1 MRRTPN
7 YGYQG
12 PPPPKQMRVSEE
24 PACVQDLMR
33 AIRLSTDADEV
44 ELRVGQRQA
53 SGEFRA
59 SVTHEQFVLVRRRFL
74 DSAAHA
80 RGVQHEQHHELVRI
94 YDGAGDRRREI
105 YDGDA
110 PTRLLRVNTKETRER
125 INCDRNPHWPFDVRV
140 ALSRDVDLPAPS
152 QPTSSADD
160 AGSASA
166 PAATSGGAGYTER
179 WRRRDSFVTAT
190 VRLDLTEATTAGR
203 TSYEIE
209 VELQPDFVRHMRG
222 GAPHRELIGVI
233 QLLNEVALAVRCA
246 DDPHCFG
253 DLVAPGGGLDD
264 AQVGALQR
272 LVQSTSGTGGPR
284 SFPGAMPS
292 NFHRSD
298 FATVQAHDY
307 FVSEKTDGVRKMC
320 IVPAERALPV
330 CLFDRSMCFDALD
343 ARASD
348 LLRAMLATAGPT
360 LLDAEIVRNLRT
372 MRPVLM
378 IFDALCIN
386 GQSVAN
392 RPFRE
397 RLFAVRQYVVTPYQ
411 RLERDR
417 QRLLPFDIVNKEYYP
432 KHNLPDLFLR
442 IHPWYP
448 DFVEHPNDPRAEERA
463 AASHTD
469 RFVFRDDADTRVHF
483 TDGIIFA
490 RADLPYILY
499 TNEQMMKWKYPAS
512 WTVDLAVV
520 RDSSTASAFNNRGIP
535 ACGGSLGALGVNS
548 NSGNNGGGND
558 PLFAL
563 YAGPLQRPRDLRSGV
578 RVKQDVLFRRD
589 EVLQMFQGPREADN
603 GTIAEL
609 AFSTREGRW
618 LLHGLRPDKD
628 RPNSINFV
636 VDTLT
641 VLAENV
647 SRFELVY
654 RTVALFVSPSP
665 SSSSL
670 VGPFFVVDDVLFVC
684 VRFQTWTRR
693 MGRKDGEDDET
704 IRCASCGPSLQQD
717 KADVLSRVWF
727 PSPATKEGTTNTITV
742 QSWSVPRCRC
752 RRRCRCHRPA
762 RCCCGAQ
769 TRPSR
774 GRPTRR
780 TRTGARPGGDTWWW
794 RRRCPRRWPR
804 RRRARARRGRR
815 RRRRGSCSCQR
826 RARRTSTSRGTCGG
840 ARARCS

>member
-7 YGYQG
+7 HGYQG
-12 PPPPKQMRVSEE
+12 LPPPKQMRVSDE

-33 AIRLSTDADEV
+33 AIRMSTDEDEV

-59 SVTHEQFVLVRRRFL
+59 SVTHAQFVLVRRRFL
-74 DSAAHA
+74 DSAAHV
-80 RGVQHEQHHELVRI
+80 RDMEHEAHHELVRI
-94 YDGAGDRRREI
+94 YDGAADRRREI
-105 YDGDA
+105 YDGDD
-110 PTRLLRVNTKETRER
+110 PTRLLRVNAKETRER
-125 INCDRNPHWPFDVRV
+125 INCERNPHWPFDVRV
-140 ALSRDVDLPAPS
+140 ALSRDVDLPPS
-152 QPTSSADD
+152 DAVGAASS
-160 AGSASA
+160 SSSSSSE
-166 PAATSGGAGYTER
+166 AAASGGGAPPPGVTER
-179 WRRRDSFVTAT
+179 WRRRDSFVNKMM
-190 VRLDLTEATTAGR
+190 RLDLTEATMEGR

-222 GAPHRELIGVI
+222 GAPSRELLGVFR
-233 QLLNEVALAVRCA
+233 LLNQVALAVRCA
-246 DDPHCFG
+246 DDPHCFS
-253 DLVAPGGGLDD
+253 DLAAPGAAPDE
-264 AQVGALQR
+264 AQVQALQR

-343 ARASD
+343 AAASD

-397 RLFAVRQYVVTPYQ
+397 RLSAVRQYVVTPYQ
-411 RLERDR
+411 RLEPAR

-432 KHNLPDLFLR
+432 KHNLPDLFLL

-463 AASHTD
+463 VASHTD
-469 RFVFRDDADTRVHF
+469 RFVFRDPADTRVHF

-490 RADLPYILY
+490 RADLPYILF

-512 WTVDLAVV
+512 WTVDLAVI
-520 RDSSTASAFNNRGIP
+520 REASPSAYANRGTP
-535 ACGGSLGALGVNS
+535 ACGGSLMSPSASGGSSSNNS
-548 NSGNNGGGND
+548 NNN

-589 EVLQMFQGPREADN
+589 EVVQMFPTPRDADN

-628 RPNSINFV
+628 RPNNINFV

-654 RTVALFVSPSP
+654 RTVAKFVHFFQKHCCCLF
-665 SSSSL
+665 SSL
-670 VGPFFVVDDVLFVC
+670 LHGCLFAC
-684 VRFQTWTRR
+684 LCFE
-693 MGRKDGEDDET
+693 MMK
-704 IRCASCGPSLQQD
+704 QQNKNNNTDLD
-717 KADVLSRVWF
+717 KMNGM
-727 PSPATKEGTTNTITV
+727 K
-742 QSWSVPRCRC
+742 
-752 RRRCRCHRPA
+752 
-762 RCCCGAQ
+762 
-769 TRPSR
+769 
-774 GRPTRR
+774 
-780 TRTGARPGGDTWWW
+780 
-794 RRRCPRRWPR
+794 RWKR
-804 RRRARARRGRR
+804 
-815 RRRRGSCSCQR
+815 
-826 RARRTSTSRGTCGG
+826 
-840 ARARCS
+840 

>member
-1 MRRTPN
+1 MRRAAN

-12 PPPPKQMRVSEE
+12 QPPQRQMRVSDE

-44 ELRVGQRQA
+44 ELRVGQRQPG
-53 SGEFRA
+53 GEFRA
-59 SVTHEQFVLVRRRFL
+59 SVTHAQFVLVWRRFL

-80 RGVQHEQHHELVRI
+80 CGVQHEQHHELVRI
-94 YDGAGDRRREI
+94 YDAAGDRRREI
-105 YDGDA
+105 YDGDNPA
-110 PTRLLRVNTKETRER
+110 RLLRVNTKETRER
-125 INCDRNPHWPFDVRV
+125 INCERNPHWPFDVRV
-140 ALSRDVDLPAPS
+140 ALSRDVDLPPPPS
-152 QPTSSADD
+152 QAGAAGAAD
-160 AGSASA
+160 GSTASA
-166 PAATSGGAGYTER
+166 EATTTTITTTTTGTLGPCTER

-222 GAPHRELIGVI
+222 GAPSRELLGVFR
-233 QLLNEVALAVRCA
+233 LLNEVALAVRCA
-246 DDPHCFG
+246 DDPHCFD
-253 DLVAPGGGLDD
+253 DLVAPGAAPDG
-264 AQVGALQR
+264 AQVAALQG
-272 LVQSTSGTGGPR
+272 LVQRTSGTSGAR

-298 FATVQAHDY
+298 FGTVQAHDY

-320 IVPAERALPV
+320 IVPAERSLPV

-411 RLERDR
+411 RLEPDR
-417 QRLLPFDIVNKEYYP
+417 QRVLPFDVVNKEYYP

-463 AASHTD
+463 VASHTD

-490 RADLPYILY
+490 RADLPYILF

-520 RDSSTASAFNNRGIP
+520 RESSTASRGVP
-535 ACGGSLGALGVNS
+535 ACGGGGA
-548 NSGNNGGGND
+548 SGGAVSMGPNGSANGNGGSND

-654 RTVALFVSPSP
+654 RTVAQFVHPLP
-665 SSSSL
+665 LPPFLSL
-670 VGPFFVVDDVLFVC
+670 SRVFTCVC
-684 VRFQTWTRR
+684 VSVPSQTWTGRV
-693 MGRKDGEDDET
+693 GRKDGEDDET
-704 IRCASCGPSLQQD
+704 IWRTSCGPSLQQD
-717 KADVLSRVWF
+717 KADVLKVKSFNQQQQQLQQREQKCAVSIYSF
-727 PSPATKEGTTNTITV
+727 GVVCVCVCVVHAPRGTVTV
-742 QSWSVPRCRC
+742 PFSAPCR
-752 RRRCRCHRPA
+752 
-762 RCCCGAQ
+762 GAQ
-769 TRPSR
+769 TPSRR
-774 GRPTRR
+774 GRPSRR

-794 RRRCPRRWPR
+794 RRRCPRRS
-804 RRRARARRGRR
+804 RR
-815 RRRRGSCSCQR
+815 RRRP
-826 RARRTSTSRGTCGG
+826 
-840 ARARCS
+840 